1 MFIFTRSAACCSTI
15 ALMALPSLSQA
26 ELVETYEI
34 GQGDAMAHIQF
45 DFMVGRSYLY
55 KVRWDGLEMTGRDV
69 FDLIDAAQPD
79 NFDFTYISYSFG
91 DFLTSVT
98 IDDDFHAGDGSEP
111 PDYNNYWQYW
121 NRTAGE
127 SWQSSMIGFSDR
139 ILEDGSWDG
148 WVFGVTDAPRAIP
161 APATIGVVGAV
172 FASRRRRRR
181 LT

>member
-1 MFIFTRSAACCSTI
+1 MFVHTRSAACCSVL
-15 ALMALPSLSQA
+15 ALMSMSTALHA
-26 ELVETYEI
+26 ELIETYEI
-34 GQGDAMAHIQF
+34 GQGEALAYIQF
-45 DFMVGRSYLY
+45 DFMAGNTYLY
-55 KVRWDGLEMTGRDV
+55 EVRWDGSEMTGRDV

-79 NFDFTYISYSFG
+79 IFDFTYISYDFG

-98 IDDDFHAGDGSEP
+98 IGDDFDAGDGSEP
-111 PDYNNYWQYW
+111 PDYTNYWQYW

-139 ILEDGSWDG
+139 ALEDGSWDG

-161 APATIGVVGAV
+161 APATMGVVGAV